1 MATQQIL
8 RKLFATGEEL
18 RNTGRKFNIC
28 AIDGDFLEII
38 EAKLLERG
46 LKVKMYGITTEREGT
61 FHTATASFRW
71 VDVGTGERA
80 ELGRMRGSARTKALA
95 VKRAKWSILIKTF
108 ELEDGGDDGFFTLCY
123 E

>member
-38 EAKLLERG
+38 EGKLLERG
-46 LKVKMYGITTEREGT
+46 LKVKMYGVTTEQAGA
-61 FHTATASFRW
+61 FCMATVSFRW
-71 VDVGTGERA
+71 VDIGTGERA
-80 ELGRMRGSARTKALA
+80 ELGWMCGSARTKELA

-108 ELEDGGDDGFFTLCY
+108 ELEDGSDDGFFTLCY